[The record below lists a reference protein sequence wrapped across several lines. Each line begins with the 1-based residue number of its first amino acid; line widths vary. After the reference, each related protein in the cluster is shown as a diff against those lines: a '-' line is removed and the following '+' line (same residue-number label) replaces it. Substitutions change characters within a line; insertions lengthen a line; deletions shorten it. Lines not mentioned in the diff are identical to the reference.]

1 MMMMMRIMMTREVS
15 STATMSI
22 ICRETRQQAVSN
34 AYKSVL
40 SNVFGKRDRRERERE
55 SKRV

>member
-22 ICRETRQQAVSN
+22 SCRETRQQAVSN
-34 AYKSVL
+34 AYKSVS

-55 SKRV
+55 